1 MRGGGS
7 VALAARLG
15 RRPNFHNF
23 AMNMMAAAVMRLA
36 SWFAGCDFA
45 ARVMM
50 AGRGFAAR
58 VIFAALAV
66 SCSATSW
73 FLVE

>member
-36 SWFAGCDFA
+36 SGFAGCD
-45 ARVMM
+45 
-50 AGRGFAAR
+50 FAAR